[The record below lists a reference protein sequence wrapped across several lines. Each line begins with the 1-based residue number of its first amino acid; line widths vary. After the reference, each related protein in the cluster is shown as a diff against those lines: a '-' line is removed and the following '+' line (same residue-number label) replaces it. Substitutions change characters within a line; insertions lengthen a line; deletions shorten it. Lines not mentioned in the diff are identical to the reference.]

1 MSTPHVGDETDT
13 DLSAPTYRHLFPSG
27 CSPHVPGVDEHTR
40 AWLAATAITDA
51 GDAGARLKA
60 TRVGR
65 IAAHLY
71 PAAPVPLLELAAD
84 AFAWLVAFDDT
95 HVEATDVS
103 AARLAPRIASF
114 VQVLE
119 TGTTPTQD
127 AFARALTDLAGRIRD
142 LMTPAQAERVLAG
155 LKEVFLAMLWET
167 TTHRR
172 PIALAEYRAMRPH
185 TVFGHFATTLVEPCA
200 GLELPAAAHAD
211 PRVRRLVHGL
221 ATLWAWT
228 NDLDSYRTE
237 RQALGSEPQTLPGI
251 LGREH
256 GLTENEAFAKA
267 RRMCDAE
274 AAEVHRLITELA
286 ASQMPAL
293 PDYALALGHAIGG
306 TQELR
311 RISDRWRTA

>member
-1 MSTPHVGDETDT
+1 MH
-13 DLSAPTYRHLFPSG
+13 APTYPHLFPSG

-40 AWLAATAITDA
+40 TWLDTTAITDA

-60 TRVGR
+60 TRVGHIVAR
-65 IAAHLY
+65 LY
-71 PAAPVPLLELAAD
+71 PAAPADLLELAAD
-84 AFAWLVAFDDT
+84 VFAWLVAFDDT

-103 AARLAPRIASF
+103 AESLAPRIASF
-114 VQVLE
+114 IQVLE
-119 TGTTPTQD
+119 TGTPSTPD
-127 AFARALTDLAGRIRD
+127 AFTTALADLAGRIRD

-172 PIALAEYRAMRPH
+172 PITLTEYRAMRPH

-200 GLELPAAAHAD
+200 GLELTAAAHTD

-267 RRMCDAE
+267 RLMCDAQ

-286 ASQMPAL
+286 ASPEPAL
-293 PDYALALGHAIGG
+293 PDYALALAHAIGG